1 MFGRSIR
8 RSYGFEFI
16 AQSLRVYVLR
26 MELIG
31 VAHAN
36 CMWVWKGLSCLPPVD
51 GRITSMIV
59 FIDPPSVSAVPSFLS
74 RDSKR
79 KR

>member
-16 AQSLRVYVLR
+16 AQPLRVYVLR

-31 VAHAN
+31 VAHEN
-36 CMWVWKGLSCLPPVD
+36 CMWVWKGLSCFPPVD
-51 GRITSMIV
+51 GRITSMN
-59 FIDPPSVSAVPSFLS
+59 PPSVSAVPSFLS